1 MDMTAM
7 NLVTCLGIGAV
18 SGLVAALAGVGGGV
32 IMVPL
37 FTAILGMP
45 QKQAVATSLAAII
58 LTSIAASYRNT
69 GNAFVEWRVALLA
82 GCGGAVVAY
91 IASDWLRSLS
101 NRSLTI
107 GFGALMIVL
116 GTRMLLKELL

>member
-1 MDMTAM
+1 MAMT
-7 NLVTCLGIGAV
+7 NVLICLGIGAV

-32 IMVPL
+32 IMVPM
-37 FTAILGMP
+37 FTVILGMP

-58 LTSIAASYRNT
+58 LTSMAASYRNW

-101 NRSLTI
+101 NRQLTI

-116 GTRMLLKELL
+116 GARMLLKELL

>member
-1 MDMTAM
+1 MAMT
-7 NLVTCLGIGAV
+7 NVLICLGIGAV

-32 IMVPL
+32 IMVPM

-58 LTSIAASYRNT
+58 LTSMAASYRNW

-101 NRSLTI
+101 NRQLTI
-107 GFGALMIVL
+107 GFGALMVVL
-116 GTRMLLKELL
+116 GARMLLKELL

>member
-7 NLVTCLGIGAV
+7 SLVTCVAIGSV

-32 IMVPL
+32 IMVPM

-58 LTSIAASYRNT
+58 MTSIAASYRNT

-101 NRSLTI
+101 NRSLTL
-107 GFGALMIVL
+107 GFGVLMMVL
-116 GTRMLLKELL
+116 GARMVLKELL

>member
-1 MDMTAM
+1 MS
-7 NLVTCLGIGAV
+7 LVTCVAIGSV

-32 IMVPL
+32 IMVPM

-58 LTSIAASYRNT
+58 MTSIAASYRNT

-101 NRSLTI
+101 NRSLTL
-107 GFGALMIVL
+107 GFGVLMMVL
-116 GTRMLLKELL
+116 GARMVLKELL

>member
-1 MDMTAM
+1 M
-7 NLVTCLGIGAV
+7 NWVTCLGIGAV

-58 LTSIAASYRNT
+58 
-69 GNAFVEWRVALLA
+69 
-82 GCGGAVVAY
+82 
-91 IASDWLRSLS
+91 
-101 NRSLTI
+101 
-107 GFGALMIVL
+107 
-116 GTRMLLKELL
+116 

>member
-1 MDMTAM
+1 MAM
-7 NLVTCLGIGAV
+7 MNVLICLGIGAV

-32 IMVPL
+32 IMVPM

-58 LTSIAASYRNT
+58 LTSMAASYRNW

-101 NRSLTI
+101 NRQLTI
-107 GFGALMIVL
+107 GFGALMVVL
-116 GTRMLLKELL
+116 GARMLLKELL

>member
-1 MDMTAM
+1 MTAM
-7 NLVTCLGIGAV
+7 SLAMCLGIGAV

-32 IMVPL
+32 IMVPM

-58 LTSIAASYRNT
+58 MTSIAASYRNA
-69 GNAFVEWRVALLA
+69 GNAFVDWRVALVA
-82 GCGGAVVAY
+82 GSGGALVAY

-107 GFGALMIVL
+107 GFGVLMMVL
-116 GTRMLLKELL
+116 GARMLVKELL